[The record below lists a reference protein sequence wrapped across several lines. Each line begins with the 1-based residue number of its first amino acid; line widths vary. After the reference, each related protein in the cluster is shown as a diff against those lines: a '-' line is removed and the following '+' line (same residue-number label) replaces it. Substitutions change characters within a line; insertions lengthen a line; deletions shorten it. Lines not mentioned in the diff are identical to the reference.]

1 MTTLYKKIDA
11 EKELLEAFKTIEE
24 GYPAGIKTN
33 GFKHSVM

>member
-11 EKELLEAFKTIEE
+11 ELELLSAFKTIEE
-24 GYPAGIKTN
+24 AYPNGIKTN